1 MTRTALV
8 DTLRA
13 FVGTDTIVT
22 LDPETRPTALRF
34 HRHDRLSD
42 CLVRE
47 AIDRARKMFP
57 EEMSVVTDVFV
68 DFRDG
73 LGDTRRRVEV

>member
-8 DTLRA
+8 DTIRN
-13 FVGTDTIVT
+13 FVGTDTTVVA
-22 LDPETRPTALRF
+22 DDDARPTVLRF
-34 HRHDRLSD
+34 LRDDRLSD
-42 CLVRE
+42 CLIRE
-47 AIDRARKMFP
+47 AIEKARRHFP
-57 EEMSVVTDVFV
+57 EETSVLRDVFV

>member
-8 DTLRA
+8 DMLRS
-13 FVGTDTIVT
+13 FVGVDTVVT
-22 LDPETRPTALRF
+22 LDPETRPTRLRF

-47 AIDRARKMFP
+47 AIDRARRSFP
-57 EEMSVVTDVFV
+57 DEMSFVTDVFV